1 MIVHI
6 RMGFASN
13 SVKCFCHWYPECH
26 VAISK
31 MEISSQGKCELFNTT
46 VSMKGALETQMHIVL
61 WMQWRSV
68 FKYWNWECLCL

>member
-13 SVKCFCHWYPECH
+13 SVKCFCHWYSECH

-31 MEISSQGKCELFNTT
+31 MEIL
-46 VSMKGALETQMHIVL
+46 L
-61 WMQWRSV
+61 
-68 FKYWNWECLCL
+68 